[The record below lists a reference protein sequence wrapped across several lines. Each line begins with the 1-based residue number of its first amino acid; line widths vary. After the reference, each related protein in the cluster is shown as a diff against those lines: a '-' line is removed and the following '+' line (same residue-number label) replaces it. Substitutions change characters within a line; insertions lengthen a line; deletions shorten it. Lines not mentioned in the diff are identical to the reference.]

1 MTDFGARMNPYGG
14 EVGENDEGTTEIDR
28 FNDRMDRNLALLR
41 IGNNT
46 MIDTIE
52 QDDPEDAF
60 GYQPVSKE
68 EVALFD
74 SSLLLIE

>member
-1 MTDFGARMNPYGG
+1 MNSYGG
-14 EVGENDEGTTEIDR
+14 EVGENDEGTTEIGR

-68 EVALFD
+68 EVALLD
-74 SSLLLIE
+74 SSQSLIESC

>member
-1 MTDFGARMNPYGG
+1 MNSYGG
-14 EVGENDEGTTEIDR
+14 EVGENDEGTTEISR

-60 GYQPVSKE
+60 GYQPVSRE
-68 EVALFD
+68 DVIPFD